1 LAGKV
6 KTSSREESVSAEIE
20 MDLMVDN
27 EPDVNINIT
36 EGNNLPFVSLINKAI
51 LNHIKSSIAQF
62 ITDLAAKAEGQK
74 NKVEVRDT
82 NALVHKDRERGGKGE
97 RERERER
104 DMYVISAKKC
114 IVIRGRSKRESKK
127 AMHNFPLRIL
137 PDWLHIDDRFFHL
150 FSDQSE
156 ASSPAPS
163 SVTTSKADAD
173 STGAA
178 GQESVAKS
186 HFGGR
191 VQVCEPACP
200 LQK

>member
-82 NALVHKDRERGGKGE
+82 NALVHKDRESGGKGE
-97 RERERER
+97 RER
-104 DMYVISAKKC
+104 
-114 IVIRGRSKRESKK
+114 
-127 AMHNFPLRIL
+127 
-137 PDWLHIDDRFFHL
+137 
-150 FSDQSE
+150 
-156 ASSPAPS
+156 
-163 SVTTSKADAD
+163 
-173 STGAA
+173 
-178 GQESVAKS
+178 
-186 HFGGR
+186 
-191 VQVCEPACP
+191 
-200 LQK
+200 

>member
-1 LAGKV
+1 MAGKV

-82 NALVHKDRERGGKGE
+82 NALVHKDRERGEKGE

-104 DMYVISAKKC
+104 EMYVISPKKC

-127 AMHNFPLRIL
+127 AMHNFPLHVL
-137 PDWLHIDDRFFHL
+137 PD
-150 FSDQSE
+150 
-156 ASSPAPS
+156 
-163 SVTTSKADAD
+163 
-173 STGAA
+173 
-178 GQESVAKS
+178 
-186 HFGGR
+186 
-191 VQVCEPACP
+191 
-200 LQK
+200 

>member
-1 LAGKV
+1 MAGKV

-82 NALVHKDRERGGKGE
+82 NALVHKDRERGEKGE

-104 DMYVISAKKC
+104 ERCTSYHQKNALLYAEEARERARKRCTTFLCMFCLIDCTLMTVSSIFSHIS
-114 IVIRGRSKRESKK
+114 RRLLLL
-127 AMHNFPLRIL
+127 PL
-137 PDWLHIDDRFFHL
+137 
-150 FSDQSE
+150 
-156 ASSPAPS
+156 
-163 SVTTSKADAD
+163 
-173 STGAA
+173 
-178 GQESVAKS
+178 
-186 HFGGR
+186 
-191 VQVCEPACP
+191 
-200 LQK
+200 LQ